1 MAYLKGSRV
10 TGLSPK
16 PIDVT
21 GFTQSASEDLEGKYS
36 QHEVLLADAFN
47 VTDDVTISD
56 NLILAKLSDDG
67 NAITLTG
74 NATTTRTISGS
85 GSLEGSTFAQTPNA
99 SMTGMSGVVGS
110 AVTNNAG
117 VASGVISSAV
127 TGTLGSGVTFPAGH
141 VLQCLSKFWGEPL
154 SSTSKASA
162 NSFTTFGDLWI
173 AITPASGNKVLILV
187 QTNISGSSYNDGQP
201 NLALFRD
208 STKIG
213 MGTSAGSRIPVSVG
227 VPAFSSAFHAAV
239 ADNVSIHYLDDPSAD
254 GSTAFTYKIGLGV
267 RGSGSATAYINR
279 PPTDSNSAEHSRT
292 SSSITVMEIK
302 Q

>member
-1 MAYLKGSRV
+1 MANLVIR
-10 TGLSPK
+10 P
-16 PIDVT
+16 
-21 GFTQSASEDLEGKYS
+21 ASGAGNKVVVQDQAGAA
-36 QHEVLLADAFN
+36 VLTTADSGATLAN
-47 VTDDVTISD
+47 VT
-56 NLILAKLSDDG
+56 LA
-67 NAITLTG
+67 N
-74 NATTTRTISGS
+74 
-85 GSLEGSTFAQTPNA
+85 
-99 SMTGMSGVVGS
+99 GV
-110 AVTNNAG
+110 
-117 VASGVISSAV
+117 
-127 TGTLGSGVTFPAGH
+127 FPAGH